1 MDSGFEKL
9 CKFDIDCDRLYED
22 WYATSSIILKL
33 KNPYART
40 LVNQSSFGKG
50 RDQLFL
56 NTESE
61 FPLESFNA
69 SCIRHEFTGTYTAEV
84 VALVEQW
91 FNDRNLRSTRIKYAL
106 LKPAVGKDADN
117 MHIHTDTGYEWRYHL
132 AVKTNPTVFMSVKGI
147 KYPMTEPGTLYRMYA
162 GFIHGP
168 GNYGPDNRLF
178 LSFDVMPL

>member
-1 MDSGFEKL
+1 MESGFEKL

-40 LVNQSSFGKG
+40 IVNQSSFGQG
-50 RDQLFL
+50 RDQLFH

-69 SCIRHEFTGTYTAEV
+69 SCIRREFVGTYTAEV

-91 FNDRNLRSTRIKYAL
+91 LNGRNLRSTRIKYAL
-106 LKPAVGKDADN
+106 LKPAVRKGAD
-117 MHIHTDTGYEWRYHL
+117 HIDIGYEWRYHL

-147 KYPMTEPGTLYRMYA
+147 KYPMTEPGAFYRMHA
-162 GFIHGP
+162 GLLHWP
-168 GNYGPDNRLF
+168 GNLGSDNRLF

>member
-9 CKFDIDCDRLYED
+9 YKFDIDCDRLYED

-40 LVNQSSFGKG
+40 LVNQSSFSQG

-56 NTESE
+56 NTNSE

-69 SCIRHEFTGTYTAEV
+69 SCIRREFAGTHTAEV

-106 LKPAVGKDADN
+106 LKPAERKGGD
-117 MHIHTDTGYEWRYHL
+117 HTDTGYEWRYHL
-132 AVKTNPTVFMSVKGI
+132 AVKTNPTVFMSVAGVKH
-147 KYPMTEPGTLYRMYA
+147 PMTEPGTLYRMHA
-162 GFIHGP
+162 GILHWA
-168 GNYGPDNRLF
+168 GNLGPDNRLF